1 MNFKKKDLEF
11 LIYIM
16 ILILPQV
23 KLLIELKSYKKS
35 NLNIKQIS
43 WCGDNQDII
52 LILTKENSLYKISNI
67 DSNIEDLD
75 QKLFEKGKQKLKE
88 NELIKEV

>member
-1 MNFKKKDLEF
+1 
-11 LIYIM
+11 M